1 MPLSLSEQL
10 TAQFY
15 EWEQRGR
22 GWLVFDSPVDLEPP
36 FIPFFFHAV
45 PSVYIDDGKRPTLF
59 NKVADIFKTA
69 SSQEEVQVSEI
80 DREIEP
86 YLFEDDSALHTF
98 CIVL

>member
-22 GWLVFDSPVDLEPP
+22 GWMVFDSPVDLEPP

-45 PSVYIDDGKRPTLF
+45 PAAYVDDGKRATVFSTIAELFKPTSRQTELE
-59 NKVADIFKTA
+59 VAETDG
-69 SSQEEVQVSEI
+69 
-80 DREIEP
+80 EIEP
-86 YLFEDDSALHTF
+86 YLFEDESPLHALS
-98 CIVL
+98 I